1 MPERP
6 LPTPRRLATPDR
18 GELLRAHS
26 RRERLALVVL
36 SLEVAI
42 VCGCA
47 ALVIGGGGPRAP
59 VEAALLGAVAAAGM
73 LDWLPAVWGANR
85 KRLEHVRPE
94 ARFGAHSRASLV
106 ASVERVAA
114 RLGIRDPCPVYL
126 VRDKEINAA
135 AMPLSLLPG
144 VGSFAAIHLNRA
156 VLHLLDEAELES
168 VIGHEFGHVYRYA
181 DLTGRC
187 LLVHAAFAAA
197 LTTVLGEFLAGSELR
212 YGAPLMAL
220 IPARW
225 LAFSSTA
232 SRSREVEFLCD
243 DCGAIAAGTRPAMRA
258 QVKLALEAEV
268 RGELMDRVLEALL
281 EGHDVPVDKLLAAYD
296 AALPFGAVAPDEARI
311 AIQGGIDRLR
321 RGHGELSLAGFWQF
335 MFARADVD
343 EDAVRDQLARG
354 QAVRDVELVSV
365 RPRDVLLGHASLE
378 RCVAAIETESHRVL
392 VHVADEIDD
401 RMLSHPNCSRRLLFL
416 WRSRGERTAAE
427 GDAGTS
433 AARIPGPR
441 YARDG
446 DGMTRDSGERR

>member
-1 MPERP
+1 
-6 LPTPRRLATPDR
+6 
-18 GELLRAHS
+18 
-26 RRERLALVVL
+26 
-36 SLEVAI
+36 
-42 VCGCA
+42 
-47 ALVIGGGGPRAP
+47 
-59 VEAALLGAVAAAGM
+59 
-73 LDWLPAVWGANR
+73 
-85 KRLEHVRPE
+85 VRPE

-144 VGSFAAIHLNRA
+144 VGRFAAIHLNRA

-181 DLTGRC
+181 DLTGRY

-258 QVKLALEAEV
+258 KVKLALEAEV

-296 AALPFGAVAPDEARI
+296 AALPFGAVAPDEARS

-365 RPRDVLLGHASLE
+365 GPRDVLLGHASLE
-378 RCVAAIETESHRVL
+378 RCVAAIETESPPGARACRRRDRRPDA
-392 VHVADEIDD
+392 VAPQLLPAVAVSLAVA
-401 RMLSHPNCSRRLLFL
+401 RGAGGRRRRRGHERGPDPRPTLLPR
-416 WRSRGERTAAE
+416 WRRD
-427 GDAGTS
+427 DAGLGGATVIGLRTGSERHSNGFSACDSRYFQS
-433 AARIPGPR
+433 AALSLSSGTAIVLPSAR
-441 YARDG
+441 RDG
-446 DGMTRDSGERR
+446 DPVGGVRLARERRPPERAGDHANYGRQIRNRH